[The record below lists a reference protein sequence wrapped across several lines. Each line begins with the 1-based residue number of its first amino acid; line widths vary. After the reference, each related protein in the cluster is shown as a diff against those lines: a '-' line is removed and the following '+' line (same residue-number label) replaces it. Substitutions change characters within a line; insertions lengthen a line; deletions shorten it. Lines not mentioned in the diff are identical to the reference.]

1 MAIPCGAFALRRF
14 VAHAD
19 AEDAFQN
26 SFLKYAL
33 ADDVQFRE
41 EEHRKAWL
49 IRVASNTCRDMRR
62 AAASKN
68 VPLDE
73 TSFESL
79 ASRDEEAQPD
89 SRVKEVL
96 DAMSDLDD
104 PPLHS
109 RVSCPVRGLHGSGD
123 RLDARRPREY
133 RVFLDCPRQKDAE
146 GGPLMTDLEQRI
158 REAYDAQHAS
168 EALRGRTLALLEE
181 ERKRRPDAPSVEV
194 HRASLRRRP
203 RVRVVTAWAAC
214 LLLALALVGAY
225 GVYRAPSAFV
235 DIEVNPSLELTVN
248 TFGIVIEAE
257 ALNDDGAVVLG
268 AVDML
273 NRPYGDVIGALL
285 SSDAFGS
292 YAEKDAFIDVNVVSE
307 NNRLGESLVA
317 QSDEALSSASCEHAC
332 RRADSATRDA
342 AAAAGLGVGRY
353 KAAQELMS
361 LDPSYTLEECASMT
375 MRQLR
380 DRIDACHSGQ
390 EGDSYEGH
398 GHGQGAG
405 KGYGHGRHGN

>member
-1 MAIPCGAFALRRF
+1 MARHGDTVWRVCLTALCR
-14 VAHAD
+14 HAD

-79 ASRDEEAQPD
+79 MSRDEEAQPD

-104 PPLHS
+104 PP
-109 RVSCPVRGLHGSGD
+109 RGLHGSGD
-123 RLDARRPREY
+123 RLDARRSREY

-203 RVRVVTAWAAC
+203 RARVVTAWAAC

-353 KAAQELMS
+353 QAAQELMS

>member
-1 MAIPCGAFALRRF
+1 
-14 VAHAD
+14 
-19 AEDAFQN
+19 
-26 SFLKYAL
+26 
-33 ADDVQFRE
+33 
-41 EEHRKAWL
+41 
-49 IRVASNTCRDMRR
+49 
-62 AAASKN
+62 
-68 VPLDE
+68 
-73 TSFESL
+73 
-79 ASRDEEAQPD
+79 
-89 SRVKEVL
+89 
-96 DAMSDLDD
+96 
-104 PPLHS
+104 
-109 RVSCPVRGLHGSGD
+109 
-123 RLDARRPREY
+123 
-133 RVFLDCPRQKDAE
+133 
-146 GGPLMTDLEQRI
+146 MTDLEQRI

-203 RVRVVTAWAAC
+203 RARVVTAWAAC

-353 KAAQELMS
+353 QVAQELMS

>member
-1 MAIPCGAFALRRF
+1 
-14 VAHAD
+14 
-19 AEDAFQN
+19 
-26 SFLKYAL
+26 
-33 ADDVQFRE
+33 
-41 EEHRKAWL
+41 
-49 IRVASNTCRDMRR
+49 
-62 AAASKN
+62 
-68 VPLDE
+68 
-73 TSFESL
+73 
-79 ASRDEEAQPD
+79 
-89 SRVKEVL
+89 
-96 DAMSDLDD
+96 
-104 PPLHS
+104 
-109 RVSCPVRGLHGSGD
+109 
-123 RLDARRPREY
+123 
-133 RVFLDCPRQKDAE
+133 
-146 GGPLMTDLEQRI
+146 MTDLEQRI

-292 YAEKDAFIDVNVVSE
+292 YAEKDALIDVNVVSE

-353 KAAQELMS
+353 QAAQELMS